1 MATTVVTPRKTRIQ
15 PDRIF
20 FPLMCLT
27 ILVTVWLG
35 FSKTYYGVGMV
46 RAQLPATIIHVHAV
60 VMTLWLL
67 TLVVQT
73 SLVSVRKVK
82 LHMAWGLWGFALAVC
97 MIPIGTLAGINSLRR
112 DFTAP
117 WAGLSPLTFFVIP
130 ISAILAFA
138 VLAAWSYA
146 VRRKPDQHKRLI
158 VLATIPLLDAAV
170 GRFPATLGIGAS
182 PMAQFWIICIFP
194 AALIVY
200 DLVSRHKV
208 QRVTLIGTLLLV
220 VMWLTRVPLA
230 QTAPWQAFAR
240 MMHG

>member
-1 MATTVVTPRKTRIQ
+1 MATVVMTPRKAKIQ

-20 FPLMCLT
+20 FPLLCLT

-35 FSKTYYGVGMV
+35 FSKTYYAAGMV
-46 RAQLPATIIHVHAV
+46 AAPLPAPIIHVHAA

-67 TLVVQT
+67 TLTVQT

-82 LHMAWGLWGFALAVC
+82 LHMAVGLWGFALAAILLPV
-97 MIPIGTLAGINSLRR
+97 GTLAAIDSLRR
-112 DFTAP
+112 NFTAP
-117 WAGLSPLTFFVIP
+117 WSGLSPLTFFVIP
-130 ISAILAFA
+130 ISSLAAFA
-138 VLAAWSYA
+138 VLAAWSYS

-194 AALIVY
+194 AVLIAY
-200 DLVSRHKV
+200 DLISRHKV
-208 QRVTLIGTLLLV
+208 QRVTWIASLLLV
-220 VMWLTRVPLA
+220 VMWLTRIPLA
-230 QTAPWQAFAR
+230 QTAPWQALAR
-240 MMHG
+240 LMHG